1 MVDPTPS
8 PDTGTGPDRG
18 TLAGTPR
25 WVKVFGIVALV
36 VVVLFIVV
44 LLVGGGEHG
53 PGRHSPSSD
62 PGRHMPP
69 AGVAHGDQQP

>member
-25 WVKVFGIVALV
+25 WVKVFRIVALV

-62 PGRHMPP
+62 PGGHTPP
-69 AGVAHGDQQP
+69 AGVTHVDQQP